1 MSRPD
6 PAPDGL
12 AGPGNPYS
20 GTVRSWTVRIRNRN
34 GTPIDPV
41 PFFVVALLGVMVAIA
56 WGPLYLKAHG
66 VDELVA
72 VAASMGLAV
81 VAICASFYHYVW
93 SANPDVRTEVPAAVR
108 YRKLLYAIVIGVIVV
123 LALVA
128 LLHV

>member
-1 MSRPD
+1 MSRPS
-6 PAPDGL
+6 PTPNRRLGRT
-12 AGPGNPYS
+12 NPYS
-20 GTVRSWTVRIRNRN
+20 GTVRSWIVRLRNRD

-66 VDELVA
+66 ISELVA
-72 VAASMGLAV
+72 VTASVSLAV
-81 VAICASFYHYVW
+81 VAICASYYHYVW
-93 SANPDVRTEVPAAVR
+93 SANPDVRAEVAAEVR